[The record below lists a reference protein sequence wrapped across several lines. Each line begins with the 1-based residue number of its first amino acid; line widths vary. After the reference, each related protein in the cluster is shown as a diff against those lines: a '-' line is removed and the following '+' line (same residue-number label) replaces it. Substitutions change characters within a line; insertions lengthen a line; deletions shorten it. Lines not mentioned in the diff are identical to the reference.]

1 MAFTSN
7 AEDGP
12 DPTLAIARR
21 PPPASGCHAPCA
33 PTASP
38 TTPSWTARS
47 RSSSTTGPW
56 TPADVLATYKYQPN
70 RQHCHGQLKAH
81 QAVAPGYFTDPVRVK
96 GLLCCQFFA
105 LIVQSLI
112 EREIHNAMKTANTS
126 ANTSS
131 IPLYP
136 DLRGCPA
143 PGEERVLE
151 VFAGASHHMSCDRTR
166 RARSRCLRAR
176 GRPTHLQVFSLLG
189 SPPLLT
195 PSPARHAHD

>member
-38 TTPSWTARS
+38 TMPSWTARS

-56 TPADVLATYKYQPN
+56 TPAEPPTLPRAAEGP
-70 RQHCHGQLKAH
+70 
-81 QAVAPGYFTDPVRVK
+81 PGSRP
-96 GLLCCQFFA
+96 GLLHGPCARQGA
-105 LIVQSLI
+105 LVLSVLRADCPIPHRAGDPQRHEDGEHFGEHFIDPALP
-112 EREIHNAMKTANTS
+112 RS
-126 ANTSS
+126 AGL
-131 IPLYP
+131 P
-136 DLRGCPA
+136 RA
-143 PGEERVLE
+143 GEERVLE

-176 GRPTHLQVFSLLG
+176 ARPTHLQVFSLLG